1 MKLAYI
7 DSSVLLR
14 FVLAEPETLKEF
26 KQIEYAVSSEL
37 IRVECLRTMERY
49 KSAAALEEND
59 LIKALDLI
67 HSLLANIE
75 QIGISR
81 PVLHRA
87 AQPFPTHIGTLGA
100 IHLSTCLLYQERLGN
115 DMPLCS
121 HDEALKR
128 AARTMGIEVF
138 G

>member
-14 FVLAEPETLKEF
+14 FVLDEPGTLKEF
-26 KQIEYAVSSEL
+26 RQIEYAVSSEL

-49 KSAAALEEND
+49 RSTAALEEND
-59 LIKALDLI
+59 FIEILNRI

-75 QIGISR
+75 QVGISR
-81 PVLHRA
+81 PILHRA
-87 AQPFPTHIGTLGA
+87 AQQFPTHVGTLDA

-115 DMPLCS
+115 DMSLCS

-128 AARTMGIEVF
+128 AARAMGIEVF